1 MILFNDDKYWFLMI
15 LFNDDKYWL
24 LISFCFLDED
34 T

>member
-1 MILFNDDKYWFLMI
+1 MILFNDDKYLFLMI